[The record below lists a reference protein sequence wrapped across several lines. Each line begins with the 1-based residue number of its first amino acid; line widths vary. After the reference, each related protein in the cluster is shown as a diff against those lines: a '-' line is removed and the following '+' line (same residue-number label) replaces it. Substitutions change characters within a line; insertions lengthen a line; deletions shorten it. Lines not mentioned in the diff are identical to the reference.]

1 MILRRRNYDYEK
13 RESRRRKMRNRRAGG
28 KSKRNWMRNIRIEEK
43 ETKSKER

>member
-13 RESRRRKMRNRRAGG
+13 RESRRKMRNRRAGG